1 MEYFGF
7 SVSSLIQGEGW
18 IYFLCP
24 LTGGVHLGEA
34 ESRQLFT
41 LMQSC
46 TGPFDT
52 NPICVKKNVNL
63 IWLAC
68 KLKWIPYDLYLPE
81 VSFTRKLLKLVLNQ
95 LMGKCSEMT
104 CIEKLYL
111 ETMNNLQC
119 NQSFD
124 YIWTPKVLYEKNAF
138 ELSWLYRWSQHVVV
152 MANH

>member
-1 MEYFGF
+1 MD
-7 SVSSLIQGEGW
+7 L
-18 IYFLCP
+18 FLMSTYRRCP
-24 LTGGVHLGEA
+24 LRGGGKQTTVH
-34 ESRQLFT
+34 
-41 LMQSC
+41 
-46 TGPFDT
+46 FDAKLYKSFRHKS
-52 NPICVKKNVNL
+52 NLCKKNVNL

-95 LMGKCSEMT
+95 LMGKCSKMT